1 VSEQFSLAGFD
12 LPEPP
17 KTRPTDRLFFALQP
31 DPDTAA
37 HIARL
42 GHELR
47 DAHGLTGRVT
57 GAERLHTTLLHLG
70 DYVGFPDDLARR
82 AIAVAAA
89 LPAIAPFDVT
99 FDRIMSFRR
108 PKSLPF
114 ILCSGDEM
122 AGLKTLQQ
130 SLETAMR
137 KAQVI
142 TKRESFYPHVTLLYD
157 DRSVAEQPLAQAVS
171 WPVHEFVLVHSLL
184 GQTKHVVLERFALR
198 G

>member
-1 VSEQFSLAGFD
+1 MSEQFSLAGFD

-31 DPDTAA
+31 DADTSAR
-37 HIARL
+37 IARL

-47 DAHGLTGRVT
+47 AAHGLTGRVT
-57 GAERLHTTLLHLG
+57 APERLHATLLHLG

-89 LPAIAPFDVT
+89 LPALAQFDVT
-99 FDRIMSFRR
+99 FDRVMSFRR
-108 PKSLPF
+108 PSSLPF
-114 ILCSGDEM
+114 MLRGSDDVI
-122 AGLKTLQQ
+122 GLKTLQQ
-130 SLETAMR
+130 SLEAAMR

-142 TKRESFYPHVTLLYD
+142 TKRESFNPHVTLLYD
-157 DRSVAEQPLAQAVS
+157 DKGIAEQSIAEAVG
-171 WPVHEFVLVHSLL
+171 WRVNEFVLVHSLL
-184 GQTKHVVLERFALR
+184 GKTRHIVLKRFALE